1 MDRRVHRIQ
10 MRQIYVLK
18 VNGYTKTFLRN
29 CQEPVTTSDAADEKE
44 PATSFAVIPYIP
56 FGREVL
62 PFAASLFLWPRGYFF
77 CREVI
82 SFAVTVVGHS
92 K

>member
-29 CQEPVTTSDAADEKE
+29 CQEPVTTSDTADEKE

-82 SFAVTVVGHS
+82 SFAVTVVGHG